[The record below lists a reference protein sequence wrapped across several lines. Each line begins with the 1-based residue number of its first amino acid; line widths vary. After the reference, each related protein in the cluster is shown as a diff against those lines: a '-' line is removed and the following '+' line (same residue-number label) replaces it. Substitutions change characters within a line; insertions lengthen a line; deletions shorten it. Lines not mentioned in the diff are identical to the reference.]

1 MLSLHPTVA
10 CLGTPLTA
18 SCTLDPSCLQIGH
31 ARPGDIVWR
40 LNGDTRQLPLNQ
52 SIVGNGTVTVVTI
65 FRAEQPHG
73 ELSCYLSHRSS
84 MHRLGLAEY
93 QAGVPPAELQVEHC
107 ISFWGGNITC
117 YWDPGPETYLP
128 TTYTL
133 HITEEAGRCLW
144 MFRDAGTCVSSRE
157 SRSCT
162 IPVENLFAS
171 FRVRLTAVNLLGR
184 ASAADKCVHGM
195 SIVKLSPPEVSTTA
209 DRSDCF
215 HVAWWQ
221 PNEELLRVTDARYEI
236 RYRDVDEASWT
247 QVDVTAAENAPASKD
262 VCGVSP
268 FTSYS
273 IQVRAQYQSD
283 AFPWSDGGPS
293 WSAWSHERFVR
304 TLPAAPSR
312 GPALWRR
319 IATPDS
325 DGRSEIILMWK
336 LVDFSVCTVVNL
348 ALQLLDL
355 GLTAMLN
362 LSTLHCAALLT
373 QPLQPKE
380 ANSRILTYSLRWQRK
395 GQPAVLACL
404 THSLQCALELPAS
417 EEHTFFLTASNSMG
431 ESPASKLSIP
441 AVQAQAVLLPLPVL
455 VSPASDRSLLLQWD
469 PPGFAAAAYVFEWGR
484 ASENRGQN
492 SSWSYELGNISR
504 VVLAEAIEPG
514 YLYSLTIFALSDGAV
529 HAAGSASAYS
539 KQIAP
544 FRAPALH
551 PTHVWP
557 SQVEVQ
563 WEEVPLEEQGGFI
576 RNYTI
581 SYEEQGKDTQGEAP
595 PGFVLHA
602 GRAWTHQ
609 LGLSSGI
616 SCLTAVVVNGS
627 VRRYLIAGLAPDSVV
642 RVGISVSNDGGST
655 QGSVLSIR
663 TRSLDDGKVEL
674 LLSSLCVGLVVLLIT
689 ATLVCV
695 LKHPLIQG
703 CLWPQVPDPAKSH
716 LASWLPQK
724 MWLDLGNFPAEQ
736 SKKQRAGY
744 PDFPFWG
751 VSGIICGQQ
760 EEEERMCKSFLECTW
775 AAEASSARDKY
786 RQPLQTILLRGDVTT
801 PDHSQ
806 ARRQS
811 TLEYSTVIVW
821 AYPGDAP
828 PSSTA
833 PWPQPTPQ
841 SPDCSGPSPGTQ
853 STQPNTLLTCWLGKP
868 SEAESQALIL
878 QRPPDKP
885 VSAQEAAALPPGGC
899 RRLRRAVR
907 SQPGPAPP
915 EPRTLTPRQAA
926 GRSLA
931 LLLLPGAM

>member
-1 MLSLHPTVA
+1 MWLNLMLSWIFSLGISRSGANSPRPGPGNRVPTPQPSCGTLSLHPTVA

-40 LNGDTRQLPLNQ
+40 LNGETRQLPLNQ
-52 SIVGNGTVTVVTI
+52 SIAGNGTVTVVTVL
-65 FRAEQPHG
+65 RAERPHG
-73 ELSCYLSHRSS
+73 ELSCYLPHRSS
-84 MHRLGLAEY
+84 LHLLGLAEY
-93 QAGVPPAELQVEHC
+93 QAGVPPGDLQVEHC
-107 ISFWGGNITC
+107 VSFWGGNITC

-133 HITEEAGRCLW
+133 HVTEEAGHCLW
-144 MFRDAGTCVSSRE
+144 KFRDTGTCVSSRE
-157 SRSCT
+157 SPSCT

-171 FRVRLTAVNLLGR
+171 FQVRLTAVNLLGR

-195 SIVKLSPPEVSTTA
+195 SIVKLSPPEVSATA

-215 HVAWWQ
+215 RLAWRQ

-236 RYRDVDEASWT
+236 RYRDVDGASWM
-247 QVDVTAAENAPASKD
+247 QVDVTAAEDAPASKE

-273 IQVRAQYQSD
+273 IQVRALYRSD
-283 AFPWSDGGPS
+283 TFPWSDGGPS

-312 GPALWRR
+312 GPALWRK

-336 LVDFSVCTVVNL
+336 
-348 ALQLLDL
+348 
-355 GLTAMLN
+355 
-362 LSTLHCAALLT
+362 
-373 QPLQPKE
+373 PLQPKE
-380 ANSRILTYSLRWQRK
+380 ANGRILTYSLRWQRR
-395 GQPAVLACL
+395 GEPAVLLACL
-404 THSLQCALELPAS
+404 TRSLQCALELPAS
-417 EEHTFFLTASNSMG
+417 EEHIFFLTASNSVG
-431 ESPASKLSIP
+431 ESPASKLLIP
-441 AVQAQAVLLPLPVL
+441 AVQAQAAQGLGGERQTVLPPQQRGHPKPSPGRASLSTIPGLLSVPPLLPLL
-455 VSPASDRSLLLQWD
+455 VSPASNRSLLLQWD

-492 SSWSYELGNISR
+492 SSWRYEPGNISR
-504 VVLAEAIEPG
+504 AVLAEAIEPG
-514 YLYSLTIFALSDGAV
+514 YLYSLTLFALSDGAV
-529 HAAGSASAYS
+529 QAAGSTSTYS

-544 FRAPALH
+544 FRAPTLH
-551 PTHVWP
+551 PTRVWP

-581 SYEEQGKDTQGEAP
+581 SYEEQGKDAQ
-595 PGFVLHA
+595 
-602 GRAWTHQ
+602 
-609 LGLSSGI
+609 
-616 SCLTAVVVNGS
+616 AVVVNGS

-642 RVGISVSNDGGST
+642 RVGISISNDGGST

-689 ATLVCV
+689 AALACV

-724 MWLDLGNFPAEQ
+724 MWLDLGNFPVQQ
-736 SKKQRAGY
+736 SKEQRVGY
-744 PDFPFWG
+744 PDFPFRG

-760 EEEERMCKSFLECTW
+760 EEMMMCKSFLESTW
-775 AAEASSARDKY
+775 TPEVSSAGDKY
-786 RQPLQTILLRGDVTT
+786 RQPLQTIFLQGDVTT

-811 TLEYSTVIVW
+811 KVEYSTVIVW

-841 SPDCSGPSPGTQ
+841 SPESSGPSREPGWKICFQ
-853 STQPNTLLTCWLGKP
+853 SPSCEPLDGSCWRCSQQQDGGPASLGAFPLLRTLVVEGSGDLQPNGDHP
-868 SEAESQALIL
+868 AGALSS
-878 QRPPDKP
+878 
-885 VSAQEAAALPPGGC
+885 V
-899 RRLRRAVR
+899 
-907 SQPGPAPP
+907 
-915 EPRTLTPRQAA
+915 TP
-926 GRSLA
+926 
-931 LLLLPGAM
+931 

>member
-1 MLSLHPTVA
+1 MWLNLMLSWIFSLGISRSGANSLRPGPGSRVPTPQPSCGMLSLHPTVA
-10 CLGTPLTA
+10 CLGTPLMA

-40 LNGDTRQLPLNQ
+40 LNGETRQLPLNQ
-52 SIVGNGTVTVVTI
+52 SIVGNGTVTVVSVLQ
-65 FRAEQPHG
+65 AERSRG
-73 ELSCYLSHRSS
+73 ELSCYLPHRSS
-84 MHRLGLAEY
+84 LHLLGLAEY

-107 ISFWGGNITC
+107 VSFWGGNITC

-133 HITEEAGRCLW
+133 HVTEEAGRCLW
-144 MFRDAGTCVSSRE
+144 KFRDAGTCVSSRE

-171 FRVRLTAVNLLGR
+171 FQVRLTAVNLLGR

-195 SIVKLSPPEVSTTA
+195 SIVKLSPPEVSATA

-215 HVAWWQ
+215 LVAWRQ

-247 QVDVTAAENAPASKD
+247 QVDVTAAEDAPASKD

-273 IQVRAQYQSD
+273 IQVRALYQSD

-304 TLPAAPSR
+304 TLPAVPSR

-336 LVDFSVCTVVNL
+336 
-348 ALQLLDL
+348 
-355 GLTAMLN
+355 
-362 LSTLHCAALLT
+362 
-373 QPLQPKE
+373 PLQPKE
-380 ANSRILTYSLRWQRK
+380 ANGRILTYSLRWQPR

-404 THSLQCALELPAS
+404 TRSLQCALELPAS
-417 EEHTFFLTASNSMG
+417 EEHTFFLTASNSVG

-441 AVQAQAVLLPLPVL
+441 AVQAQAVPPPLPVL

-469 PPGFAAAAYVFEWGR
+469 PPGFAAAAYIFEWGR
-484 ASENRGQN
+484 ASENRRQN
-492 SSWSYELGNISR
+492 SSWRYELGNISR
-504 VVLAEAIEPG
+504 VILAEAIEPG

-529 HAAGSASAYS
+529 RAAGSTSAYS

-551 PTHVWP
+551 PTRVWP

-581 SYEEQGKDTQGEAP
+581 SYEEQGKDTQ
-595 PGFVLHA
+595 
-602 GRAWTHQ
+602 
-609 LGLSSGI
+609 
-616 SCLTAVVVNGS
+616 
-627 VRRYLIAGLAPDSVV
+627 
-642 RVGISVSNDGGST
+642 
-655 QGSVLSIR
+655 
-663 TRSLDDGKVEL
+663 DDGKVEL

-689 ATLVCV
+689 AALACV

-736 SKKQRAGY
+736 SRKQRAGY

-760 EEEERMCKSFLECTW
+760 EEEMMCKFFLESTW
-775 AAEASSARDKY
+775 AAEASSAGDKY

-811 TLEYSTVIVW
+811 TVEYSTVIIW

-841 SPDCSGPSPGTQ
+841 SPESSGPSCEPGWRICFQNPTWEPLDGSCWRCGQ
-853 STQPNTLLTCWLGKP
+853 QPDGGPASLGAFPLLRTLVVEGSGDLQPNGDHPAGALSPMTPYRPLERDLRLGHA
-868 SEAESQALIL
+868 SE
-878 QRPPDKP
+878 
-885 VSAQEAAALPPGGC
+885 
-899 RRLRRAVR
+899 
-907 SQPGPAPP
+907 
-915 EPRTLTPRQAA
+915 
-926 GRSLA
+926 
-931 LLLLPGAM
+931 

>member
-1 MLSLHPTVA
+1 MWLNLMLFWIFSLGISRSGANSPRPGPGSRVPTPQPSCGMLSLHPTVA

-31 ARPGDIVWR
+31 ARPGDVVWR
-40 LNGDTRQLPLNQ
+40 LNGETRQLPLNQ
-52 SIVGNGTVTVVTI
+52 SIAGNGTVTVVTVL
-65 FRAEQPHG
+65 RAEQPRG
-73 ELSCYLSHRSS
+73 ELSCYLPHRSS
-84 MHRLGLAEY
+84 LHLLGVAEY
-93 QAGVPPAELQVEHC
+93 QAGVPPAELHVEHC
-107 ISFWGGNITC
+107 VSFWGGNITC

-133 HITEEAGRCLW
+133 HVTEEAGRCLW
-144 MFRDAGTCVSSRE
+144 KFRDAGTCVSSRE

-171 FRVRLTAVNLLGR
+171 FQVRLTAVNLLGR

-195 SIVKLSPPEVSTTA
+195 SIVKLSPPEVSATA

-215 HVAWWQ
+215 RVAWRQ
-221 PNEELLRVTDARYEI
+221 PNEELLRATDARYEI
-236 RYRDVDEASWT
+236 RYRDVDGASWT
-247 QVDVTAAENAPASKD
+247 QVDVTATEDAPASKD

-273 IQVRAQYQSD
+273 IQVRALYQSD

-325 DGRSEIILMWK
+325 DGRSEIMLMWK
-336 LVDFSVCTVVNL
+336 
-348 ALQLLDL
+348 
-355 GLTAMLN
+355 
-362 LSTLHCAALLT
+362 
-373 QPLQPKE
+373 PLQPKE
-380 ANSRILTYSLRWQRK
+380 ANGRILTYSLRWQRR

-404 THSLQCALELPAS
+404 TRSLQCALELPAS
-417 EEHTFFLTASNSMG
+417 EEHTFFLTASNSVG

-441 AVQAQAVLLPLPVL
+441 AVQAQAVPPLLPVL

-469 PPGFAAAAYVFEWGR
+469 PPGFAAAAYVFEWGQ

-492 SSWSYELGNISR
+492 SSWRYEPGNISR
-504 VVLAEAIEPG
+504 AVLAEAIEPG
-514 YLYSLTIFALSDGAV
+514 YLYSLTLFALSDGAV
-529 HAAGSASAYS
+529 WAAGATSAYS

-544 FRAPALH
+544 FHAPTLH
-551 PTHVWP
+551 PIRVWP

-581 SYEEQGKDTQGEAP
+581 SYEEQGKDAQ
-595 PGFVLHA
+595 
-602 GRAWTHQ
+602 
-609 LGLSSGI
+609 
-616 SCLTAVVVNGS
+616 AVVVNGS

-663 TRSLDDGKVEL
+663 TRSLDDGRVEL

-689 ATLVCV
+689 AALACV
-695 LKHPLIQG
+695 LKQPLIQG

-744 PDFPFWG
+744 PDFPFRG

-760 EEEERMCKSFLECTW
+760 EEMMMCKSFLESTW
-775 AAEASSARDKY
+775 AAEASSAGNKY

-811 TLEYSTVIVW
+811 KVEYSTVIVW

-828 PSSTA
+828 PSPSA

-841 SPDCSGPSPGTQ
+841 SPESSGPSREPGWRICFQ
-853 STQPNTLLTCWLGKP
+853 SPSCEPLDGSCWRCGQQLEGGPASLGAFPLLRTLVVEGSGDRQPNGDHPVGALGP
-868 SEAESQALIL
+868 MM
-878 QRPPDKP
+878 P
-885 VSAQEAAALPPGGC
+885 
-899 RRLRRAVR
+899 
-907 SQPGPAPP
+907 
-915 EPRTLTPRQAA
+915 
-926 GRSLA
+926 
-931 LLLLPGAM
+931 

>member
-52 SIVGNGTVTVVTI
+52 SIVGNGTVTVVTV
-65 FRAEQPHG
+65 FLAEQPRG

-84 MHRLGLAEY
+84 MHLLGLAEY

-107 ISFWGGNITC
+107 VSFWGGNITC
-117 YWDPGPETYLP
+117 YWDPGPETYFP

-133 HITEEAGRCLW
+133 HVTEEAGRCLW
-144 MFRDAGTCVSSRE
+144 KFRDAGMCVSSRE

-162 IPVENLFAS
+162 IPVENLFA
-171 FRVRLTAVNLLGR
+171 FFQVRLTAVNLLGR

-215 HVAWWQ
+215 HVAWRQ

-236 RYRDVDEASWT
+236 RYRDVDEVSWT
-247 QVDVTAAENAPASKD
+247 QVDVTAAEDTPASKD

-273 IQVRAQYQSD
+273 IQVRALYQSD

-293 WSAWSHERFVR
+293 WSAWSYERF
-304 TLPAAPSR
+304 
-312 GPALWRR
+312 
-319 IATPDS
+319 
-325 DGRSEIILMWK
+325 
-336 LVDFSVCTVVNL
+336 
-348 ALQLLDL
+348 
-355 GLTAMLN
+355 
-362 LSTLHCAALLT
+362 
-373 QPLQPKE
+373 PLQPKE
-380 ANSRILTYSLRWQRK
+380 ANGRILTYSLRWQRR

-404 THSLQCALELPAS
+404 TRSLQCALELLAS
-417 EEHTFFLTASNSMG
+417 EEHTFFVTASNSVG

-441 AVQAQAVLLPLPVL
+441 AVQAQAVLLPLPVR
-455 VSPASDRSLLLQWD
+455 VSPVSDRSLLLQWD
-469 PPGFAAAAYVFEWGR
+469 PPGFAAAAYVFEWGQ
-484 ASENRGQN
+484 ASENWGQN
-492 SSWSYELGNISR
+492 SSWHYELGNISR

-529 HAAGSASAYS
+529 QAAGSTSAYS

-551 PTHVWP
+551 PTRVWP

-581 SYEEQGKDTQGEAP
+581 TYEEQGKDTQ
-595 PGFVLHA
+595 
-602 GRAWTHQ
+602 
-609 LGLSSGI
+609 
-616 SCLTAVVVNGS
+616 AVVVNGS

-724 MWLDLGNFPAEQ
+724 MWLDLGNFSVEQ

-760 EEEERMCKSFLECTW
+760 EEEMMRKSFLESTW
-775 AAEASSARDKY
+775 AAEISSARDKY
-786 RQPLQTILLRGDVTT
+786 RQPLQTILQGDVTT

-806 ARRQS
+806 ARCQS
-811 TLEYSTVIVW
+811 TVEYSTVIVW
-821 AYPGDAP
+821 AYLGDAP

-841 SPDCSGPSPGTQ
+841 SPESSGPSREPGWRICFQNPSCELLDGSCWRCSQQLDGGPASLGAFPLLRTLVMEG
-853 STQPNTLLTCWLGKP
+853 SGDLQPNGDHPAGTLSP
-868 SEAESQALIL
+868 MMPY
-878 QRPPDKP
+878 RPLERDLRSWGMRPN
-885 VSAQEAAALPPGGC
+885 EGG
-899 RRLRRAVR
+899 
-907 SQPGPAPP
+907 Q
-915 EPRTLTPRQAA
+915 
-926 GRSLA
+926 
-931 LLLLPGAM
+931 